1 MRRCGSAARWSGE
14 ERDPAADIAV
24 AAGAALGIAAVWAI
38 YPKAFAEPLK
48 LLVHSVSDS
57 AGYPIEIV
65 TLTAGQ
71 LLPTNPPFWYLPAW
85 FAASIPIL
93 IGGLALVGAILGV
106 RALLR
111 SDDEGRLRAAL
122 RRPELGLLLVL
133 QQAVLLPAAA
143 IVGHGVMY
151 DGLRQH
157 LYVVPAIAILAAVG
171 ARTALGPGALG
182 GRPPAPAGRSSSPCS
197 RWPSSFRWSPRP
209 ASFPTTTR
217 I

>member
-1 MRRCGSAARWSGE
+1 MPRLRVGRRWSGE

-48 LLVHSVSDS
+48 LLLVHSVSDS

-93 IGGLALVGAILGV
+93 IGGLALVGAIVGV

-111 SDDEGRLRAAL
+111 SDDGGPFWRAAL
-122 RRPELGLLLVL
+122 RRPSW
-133 QQAVLLPAAA
+133 A
-143 IVGHGVMY
+143 
-151 DGLRQH
+151 
-157 LYVVPAIAILAAVG
+157 
-171 ARTALGPGALG
+171 
-182 GRPPAPAGRSSSPCS
+182 SCS
-197 RWPSSFRWSPRP
+197 
-209 ASFPTTTR
+209 
-217 I
+217 